1 MAKEKLVGKITHYFT
16 AIGVGIVKAKE
27 RIRLGDELHFK
38 GATTDFYQE
47 VGSIQSN
54 YKSLK
59 EARKGME
66 VGIKVKER
74 VREGDGVYSAAKEAG
89 RSSKRKVSQ
98 KSKAGGRGKKK
109 SLSKKTKSGKIRKAT
124 KRKPKKA
131 AKKIVR
137 KKLAGKIAAK
147 GKKKTARKTVRRTKV
162 KKSAGRA
169 VRKPR
174 KQLRKSASKK
184 GKKR

>member
-27 RIRLGDELHFK
+27 RIRLGDKLHFK

-59 EARKGME
+59 EAKKGME
-66 VGIKVKER
+66 IGIKVKER
-74 VREGDGVYSAAKEAG
+74 VREGDGVYSTAREA
-89 RSSKRKVSQ
+89 SQ

-109 SLSKKTKSGKIRKAT
+109 SLSKKTKSGKIRKVA

-131 AKKIVR
+131 AKKIVG
-137 KKLAGKIAAK
+137 KKPAGKTATK

-169 VRKPR
+169 VRKSKKR
-174 KQLRKSASKK
+174 LRKSASKK